1 MIKRINIEEI
11 IIISKNAKEKLDS
24 EIARLKQ
31 EKWNLELEIKGYVEH
46 KDDLIK
52 KYFEI
57 KSENEKLK
65 KERKELINT
74 INEYSRGAMEREERE
89 LMEYLC
95 KDEERFNDYSFI
107 DTED

>member
-1 MIKRINIEEI
+1 MEREE
-11 IIISKNAKEKLDS
+11 KEALVS
-24 EIARLKQ
+24 EIERLKQ
-31 EKWNLELEIKGYVEH
+31 EKWNLELEIKGHVEH
-46 KDDLIK
+46 KDDLIR

-89 LMEYLC
+89 LMDYLC

>member
-1 MIKRINIEEI
+1 MEKEE
-11 IIISKNAKEKLDS
+11 KEVLVS
-24 EIARLKQ
+24 EIERLKQ
-31 EKWNLELEIKGYVEH
+31 EKWDLELEIKGYVEH
-46 KDDLIK
+46 KDKLIK

-74 INEYSRGAMEREERE
+74 INEYSREAMEIEERE
-89 LMEYLC
+89 LMDYLC
-95 KDEERFNDYSFI
+95 KDEERFNDYSFM

>member
-1 MIKRINIEEI
+1 MN
-11 IIISKNAKEKLDS
+11 KNEKEMLES
-24 EIARLKQ
+24 EIERLKK
-31 EKWNLELEIKGYVEH
+31 EKWNLEQEIKGYVEH
-46 KDDLIK
+46 KDELIK

-74 INEYSRGAMEREERE
+74 INEYSREAMEREERE

-95 KDEERFNDYSFI
+95 KDEERFNDYSFME
-107 DTED
+107 TED